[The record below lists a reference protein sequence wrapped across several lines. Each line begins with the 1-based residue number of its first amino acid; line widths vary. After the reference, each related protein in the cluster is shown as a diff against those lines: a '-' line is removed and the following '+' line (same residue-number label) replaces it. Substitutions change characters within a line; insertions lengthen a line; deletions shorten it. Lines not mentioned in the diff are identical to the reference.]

1 MGLLSPHFSCLL
13 LWGAESVLLDSTVSG
28 CGGRQASAS
37 FWTESWTCYT
47 ISVSLFLLRAS
58 CLISKCAGHKTT
70 NQPSISC
77 CILDVAVGKD
87 LCQWI
92 DRVHFK
98 LYMGSSH
105 GELLGLWANSSTS
118 PLYTICEPDRRQ

>member
-28 CGGRQASAS
+28 CGVRQPSAS

-70 NQPSISC
+70 NQPLINCS
-77 CILDVAVGKD
+77 ILDVAVGKD
-87 LCQWI
+87 LCQCI
-92 DRVHFK
+92 DRVHFNFIWAQV
-98 LYMGSSH
+98 MENS
-105 GELLGLWANSSTS
+105 LGFGLTHH
-118 PLYTICEPDRRQ
+118 PHPFYTICEPDRRQ